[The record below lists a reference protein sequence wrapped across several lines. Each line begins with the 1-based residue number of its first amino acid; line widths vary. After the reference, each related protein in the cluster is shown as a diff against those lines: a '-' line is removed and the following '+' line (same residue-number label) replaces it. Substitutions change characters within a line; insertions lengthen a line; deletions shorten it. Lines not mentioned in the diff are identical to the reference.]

1 MLIRLLD
8 KDTDVRIHD
17 LRHTYASWLLQ
28 SRKVS
33 IEGISE
39 LTGHASI
46 ATTQRYPHLADSQWA
61 SVVDALKEQAAPS
74 LPQNDH
80 STGSDD
86 PAVRRLRRS
95 EG

>member
-33 IEGISE
+33 IEGLSE
-39 LTGHASI
+39 LMGHASI
-46 ATTQRYPHLADSQWA
+46 ATTQRYSHLADTQWA
-61 SVVDALKEQAAPS
+61 SVVDALDEQAAPN

-80 STGSDD
+80 ASGGDD
-86 PAVRRLRRS
+86 PVVRRLRRS
-95 EG
+95 DA